1 MKLYEDFMNE
11 YFSLA
16 PLSAT
21 YIGINDYN
29 DKLINYYEDNEIIK
43 YKKFLKKYISLVNQK
58 LKLSNTEKN
67 KHYLNVLKY
76 RLKMDLEGYQYNFHY
91 LPIDSLHNTIL
102 NWVEHC
108 SGKSYIPL
116 KTIKDFKNFLSRMR
130 VYLESIDS
138 IINRMKDGIKNKITQ
153 PKKVMKKVLVDLENV
168 LKNKDYLLQDNLLN
182 EYNSVNVNDLKND
195 YNLVIK
201 KLFPLQIKK
210 LSNFIKNTY
219 LKNCHDGF
227 GLLAFKNG
235 KEMYNYLVRYHTTLK
250 NPNIPEIHNL
260 GITEVKRIEEN
271 INQLF
276 IKYKKIYP
284 NLINP
289 KNMKNDMKD
298 IKDIKVRE
306 KLFYKDEND
315 VLKSFRKLQTQI
327 DKTVLPKYFN
337 INDKIN
343 TKYKIKRIPKFKEKN
358 KGGAYYQR
366 SSYDIKRLGTFY
378 INMGKIDQIYKC
390 NSYSLSIHEG
400 NPGHH
405 FQTSYSN
412 DMKNP
417 LFISFYEDETAYV
430 EGWGLYAEYLGRQ
443 YLLSEEKEKG
453 LLKEEQVYDLFGS
466 YNMEMLRALRL
477 VIDTGIHYYGWDFKK
492 SFDYMK
498 KYSELGEKEMENEIY
513 RYSLNP
519 GQALAYKI
527 GELKF
532 KKMKE
537 EAIKKN
543 QNIKNFHHNILKY
556 GSRPLWML

>member
-29 DKLINYYEDNEIIK
+29 DKLINYYEEPERIK
-43 YKKFLKKYISLVNQK
+43 YQKFLKKYISLVNQK

-67 KHYLNVLKY
+67 KHYLKVLQY
-76 RLKMDLEGYQYNFHY
+76 RLKMDLERYKYNFHC

-116 KTIKDFKNFLSRMR
+116 KSMKDFKNFLSRMR

-138 IINRMKDGIKNKITQ
+138 MINRMKDGIKNKITQ

-168 LKNKDYLLQDNLLN
+168 LKNKDYLLN
-182 EYNSVNVNDLKND
+182 EYNSTKQDKIPKSVSDE
-195 YNLVIK
+195 YNLIIK
-201 KLFPLQIKK
+201 NLFPLQIKK
-210 LSNFIKNTY
+210 LSNFIQNTY
-219 LKNCHDGF
+219 LKNCHNGF

-250 NPNIPEIHNL
+250 KPNIPEIHNL
-260 GITEVKRIEEN
+260 GIKEVKRIEEN

-284 NLINP
+284 KLINP
-289 KNMKNDMKD
+289 KKLNNLSPKD

-306 KLFYKDEND
+306 KIFYKDEKD
-315 VLKSFRKLQTQI
+315 ILKSFRKLQIQI
-327 DKTVLPKYFN
+327 DKNVLPKYFS

-343 TKYKIKRIPKFKEKN
+343 TKYQIKRIPKFKEKN
-358 KGGAYYQR
+358 EGGAYYQR
-366 SSYDIKRLGTFY
+366 SSYDLKRLGSFF

-430 EGWGLYAEYLGRQ
+430 EGWGLYAEYLGRE
-443 YLLSEEKEKG
+443 YLLEEEKEKE
-453 LLKEEQVYDLFGS
+453 LLNEEQVYDLFGS

-492 SFDYMK
+492 SLDYMK
-498 KYSELGEKEMENEIY
+498 KYSELGEKEIENEIY
-513 RYSLNP
+513 RYSLYP

-527 GELKF
+527 GGLKL

-537 EAIKKN
+537 EAIKKGK
-543 QNIKNFHHNILKY
+543 NIKDFHHNILKY

>member
-29 DKLINYYEDNEIIK
+29 DKLINYYEEPERIK
-43 YKKFLKKYISLVNQK
+43 YQNFLKKYISLVNQK

-67 KHYLNVLKY
+67 KHYLKVLQY
-76 RLKMDLEGYQYNFHY
+76 RLKMDLERYKYNFHY

-116 KTIKDFKNFLSRMR
+116 KSMKDFKNFFSRMR

-138 IINRMKDGIKNKITQ
+138 MINRMKDGIKNKITQ

-168 LKNKDYLLQDNLLN
+168 LKNKDYLL
-182 EYNSVNVNDLKND
+182 ND
-195 YNLVIK
+195 YNSIKQDKIPKSVFVEYNLIIK

-210 LSNFIKNTY
+210 LSNFIQNTY
-219 LKNCHDGF
+219 LKNCHNGF

-250 NPNIPEIHNL
+250 KPNIPEIHNL
-260 GITEVKRIEEN
+260 GIKEVGRIKEN

-289 KNMKNDMKD
+289 KNMKD

-306 KLFYKDEND
+306 KIFYKDEND
-315 VLKSFRKLQTQI
+315 ILKSFRKLQIQI
-327 DKTVLPKYFN
+327 DKYVLPKYFS

-343 TKYKIKRIPKFKEKN
+343 TKYQIKRIPKFKEKN

-366 SSYDIKRLGTFY
+366 SSYNIKRLGTFY
-378 INMGKIDQIYKC
+378 INIGKIDQIYKC

-443 YLLSEEKEKG
+443 YLLEEEKEKE
-453 LLKEEQVYDLFGS
+453 LNEDQVYNLFGS
-466 YNMEMLRALRL
+466 YNMEMLRAIRL

-492 SFDYMK
+492 SFNYMK

-532 KKMKE
+532 KKMNE
-537 EAIKKN
+537 EAIKKGK
-543 QNIKNFHHNILKY
+543 NIKDFHHNVLKY
-556 GSRPLWML
+556 GAKPLWML

>member
-21 YIGINDYN
+21 YIGINGYN
-29 DKLINYYEDNEIIK
+29 DKLINYYEEPERIK
-43 YKKFLKKYISLVNQK
+43 YQNFLKKYISLVNQK

-67 KHYLNVLKY
+67 KHYLKVLQY
-76 RLKMDLEGYQYNFHY
+76 RLKMDLERYKYNFHY

-116 KTIKDFKNFLSRMR
+116 KSMKDFKNFLSRMR

-138 IINRMKDGIKNKITQ
+138 MINRMKDGIKNKITQ

-168 LKNKDYLLQDNLLN
+168 LKNKDYLLND
-182 EYNSVNVNDLKND
+182 YNSVKQDKIPKSVSVE
-195 YNLVIK
+195 YNLIIK

-210 LSNFIKNTY
+210 LRNFIQNTY
-219 LKNCHDGF
+219 LKNCHNGF

-260 GITEVKRIEEN
+260 GIKEVGRIEEN

-276 IKYKKIYP
+276 IKYEKIYP
-284 NLINP
+284 TLINP
-289 KNMKNDMKD
+289 KNMKDIKD

-306 KLFYKDEND
+306 KIFYKDEND
-315 VLKSFRKLQTQI
+315 ILKSFRKLQIQI
-327 DKTVLPKYFN
+327 DKYVLPKYFS
-337 INDKIN
+337 INDKNN
-343 TKYKIKRIPKFKEKN
+343 TKYQIKRIPKFKEKN

-366 SSYDIKRLGTFY
+366 SSYNIKRLGTFY
-378 INMGKIDQIYKC
+378 INIGKIDQIYKC

-443 YLLSEEKEKG
+443 YLLEEEKEKE
-453 LLKEEQVYDLFGS
+453 LLNEEQVYNLFGS

-492 SFDYMK
+492 SLDYMK

-527 GELKF
+527 GGLKL

-537 EAIKKN
+537 ELKKGK
-543 QNIKNFHHNILKY
+543 NIKDFHHNILKY
-556 GSRPLWML
+556 GSMPLWML